1 MRPRSL
7 CSSATPFSLSA
18 KKRDKPRGVTP
29 KSLTTVVSP
38 EEETCERV
46 QWQRAREKDA
56 SR

>member
-1 MRPRSL
+1 MKLGNPLQSEH
-7 CSSATPFSLSA
+7 

>member
-29 KSLTTVVSP
+29 KSLTTVMSP